1 MARSVRSRP
10 WSQGRKQGYGQRMSL
25 QEELRQ
31 VEGDLERLRAEVAE
45 LRGQVGEIG
54 PTDAVERA
62 MLINQADEQE
72 ILVGE
77 LEARRDDLLKRL
89 GEDDERNS
97 SKSRGTT

>member
-1 MARSVRSRP
+1 
-10 WSQGRKQGYGQRMSL
+10 MSL

-31 VEGDLERLRAEVAE
+31 VEADLERLRAEVAE
-45 LRGQVGEIG
+45 LRAQVGEVG

-77 LEARRDDLLKRL
+77 LDARREDLLKRL
-89 GEDDERNS
+89 NEGGERNHAEP
-97 SKSRGTT
+97 RETT

>member
-1 MARSVRSRP
+1 
-10 WSQGRKQGYGQRMSL
+10 MSL

-31 VEGDLERLRAEVAE
+31 VEEDLERLRAEVAE

-54 PTDAVERA
+54 PTDAIERA

-77 LEARRDDLLKRL
+77 LNARREDLLKRL
-89 GEDDERNS
+89 GEDDERHH
-97 SKSRGTT
+97 SKPRGTT

>member
-1 MARSVRSRP
+1 
-10 WSQGRKQGYGQRMSL
+10 MSL

-31 VEGDLERLRAEVAE
+31 VDEDLERLRAEVAE

-72 ILVGE
+72 ILIGE

-89 GEDDERNS
+89 GEDDERNP
-97 SKSRGTT
+97 SKTRGTT